1 MRDLARFR
9 AVLPASVMV
18 AAASLFLL
26 TESARSEVVEARRA
40 YDFVDSLGVVTHV
53 SRGKGVLTDEGW
65 SALEQA
71 IAEAGFRYVRTTI
84 TNGRGIERVRNAY
97 ETHGLR
103 FDLRIDTRP
112 LDGGDKK
119 TTPLDPDRIDEMVSM
134 TKEAGVEAV
143 LSYAGPNE
151 FNVQASAGND
161 TWHLELKEFMA
172 RLYDRVKVDPELVD
186 KPVIAPSVYRRKTE
200 DYLAMGDISDRTDRG
215 CLHNYNGGRLPSY
228 DLDER
233 LNDARIMTPDS
244 PVWVTEYGYRTA
256 GQDPITEASQAKYL
270 PRYAAEFFIRP
281 DVERAFGYQ
290 IIDEK
295 PIDERPDNAYG
306 LLRNDFSRRPAFH
319 AMKNI
324 IRLLDDGDGDFTPGR
339 LDYDLIGDLTD
350 VHSFLVQK
358 KSGEFYLV
366 VWQEVDSYDRKAQVD
381 LHPEPRPLTLTF
393 NTPVAEASAFL
404 PTGLDLA
411 DPDEARLP
419 VDVYADPIAVALDV
433 PDELMVIEIVPALD
447 IQPAGGPE
455 DTAAPDAP
463 ANLAARWGGSKSIA
477 LSWEVPDDDAGVV
490 GFKVYKGGSEIATTG
505 EPSYLFNGKWGRTY
519 AFSVSALDAAGNESA
534 PSQPVKVTLSRAWIS
549 SH

>member
-1 MRDLARFR
+1 
-9 AVLPASVMV
+9 MV
-18 AAASLFLL
+18 AAACLFLL
-26 TESARSEVVEARRA
+26 TDSARSEVVEARRA

-97 ETHGLR
+97 ETHGIR

-112 LDGGDKK
+112 LDGGDK
-119 TTPLDPDRIDEMVSM
+119 TATPLDPDRIDEMVAM

-143 LSYAGPNE
+143 LSYEGPNE
-151 FNVQASAGND
+151 FNVQAAAGND

-172 RLYDRVKVDPELVD
+172 RLYDRVKGDPDLAD
-186 KPVIAPSVYRRKTE
+186 KLVIAPSVYRRKTE
-200 DYLAMGDISDRTDRG
+200 DYLALGDISDRADRG
-215 CLHNYNGGRLPSY
+215 CLHNYNAGRMPSY

-233 LNDARIMTPDS
+233 LNDARIMTPDY

-256 GQDPITEASQAKYL
+256 GQDPISEASQAKYL
-270 PRYAAEFFIRP
+270 PRYAGEFFIRP

-295 PIDERPDNAYG
+295 PIDESPDNAYG

-324 IRLLDDGDGDFTPGR
+324 IRLLDDDAGDFVPGR

-366 VWQEVDSYDRKAQVD
+366 LWQEVDSYDRKTQVD
-381 LHPEPRPLTLTF
+381 LHPEPRPLTLMF
-393 NTPVAEASAFL
+393 NTPVAEAATFL

-447 IQPAGGPE
+447 IQPADNPDDLE
-455 DTAAPDAP
+455 PPAAPV
-463 ANLAARWGGSKSIA
+463 NLTAGWGGGSSIA
-477 LSWEVPDDDAGVV
+477 LTWQMPAGDV
-490 GFKVYKGGSEIATTG
+490 GVAGYKVYKGGKYLATTDVT
-505 EPSYLFNGKWGRTY
+505 SLRFNGKWDRTY
-519 AFSVSALDAAGNESA
+519 TFSVSALDAAGNESA
-534 PSQPVKVTLSRAWIS
+534 LSQPVKVPLSIAWIRS
-549 SH
+549 Q